1 MARPCCYTIRAFRW
15 RLRCCGTSRSAL
27 RGDRHE
33 KTRRRR
39 ASGQWAAG
47 CGGLAHQGRGELLRK
62 LLDELVVLDPD
73 DFQLIEW
80 LYICDTIDAVY
91 KPDTNIYPASLSDE
105 IAEVLQ
111 ASGSSMSRS
120 LQAQT
125 DNIEGEEKRRLFLDP
140 LIEALEKEEG
150 AEIVEMAR
158 AELIDRVVRPFL
170 GSLGMLAFE
179 SRYGGGEVDKEGVW
193 DSVVADAKGVE

>member
-1 MARPCCYTIRAFRW
+1 MINAELT
-15 RLRCCGTSRSAL
+15 SAL
-27 RGDRHE
+27 SSLLPEAVNREHYNN
-33 KTRRRR
+33 
-39 ASGQWAAG
+39 AG
-47 CGGLAHQGRGELLRK
+47 LIQACK

-111 ASGSSMSRS
+111 ASGSSISRS

-125 DNIEGEEKRRLFLDP
+125 DNVEGEEKRRLFLDP